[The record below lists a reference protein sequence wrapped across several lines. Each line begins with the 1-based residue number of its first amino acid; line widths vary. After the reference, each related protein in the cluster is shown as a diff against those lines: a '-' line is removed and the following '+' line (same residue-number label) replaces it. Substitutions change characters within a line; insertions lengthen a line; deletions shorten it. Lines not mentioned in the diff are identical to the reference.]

1 MAKGEQIYI
10 FYGERSNADFLVYN
24 GFVYPENYHDAIKVK
39 FGISNSNSY
48 MPRLALLRKLKLP
61 ASGEYLI
68 RADKTNPIHPSV
80 LAFVR
85 IFKMNEGKLELH
97 FCALNN
103 FLSYS
108 TETLLSVESSRVPKP
123 SKIWLWGLKM
133 LLQASTSGLWFQ
145 LRSLLAKF
153 LKKHVF

>member
-39 FGISNSNSY
+39 FGISNSDSY
-48 MPRLALLRKLKLP
+48 MLRLALLRKLKLP

-80 LAFVR
+80 LAFIR
-85 IFKMNEGKLELH
+85 IFKMNEGKLK
-97 FCALNN
+97 FYWISNI
-103 FLSYS
+103 
-108 TETLLSVESSRVPKP
+108 TEIPPQVKNIIEHRLQKSHQES
-123 SKIWLWGLKM
+123 LKNIIHT
-133 LLQASTSGLWFQ
+133 TSD
-145 LRSLLAKF
+145 
-153 LKKHVF
+153 